1 MALLQ
6 LFMISLPF
14 YTNSRQ
20 YS

>member
-6 LFMISLPF
+6 LFMIRLPL